1 MEKTKNKKTLKLAT
15 YLILALAILSSMIVG
30 TKSFLKSSF
39 GSDAKE
45 ITIEARLDKYINYN
59 LSEEEFSTKNGTL
72 LQYQIK
78 QNIKQ
83 EENKQEIEKTELK
96 IQLNEIDGKT
106 PEQVKIIEKQT
117 GKQKEIQYN
126 KNERTIQIEENNQNE
141 TNEYILMCYYD
152 TYTENTPTR
161 ELELNIET
169 SITLSSENSAIIN
182 AQKSFKIEVSEN
194 IGKLT
199 SIRYQTEDIYNGYIK
214 SNQINGTTMKQTT
227 KTNKQ

>member
-45 ITIEARLDKYINYN
+45 ITIETRLDKYINYN

-96 IQLNEIDGKT
+96 IQLNEIDGNT

-117 GKQKEIQYN
+117 G
-126 KNERTIQIEENNQNE
+126 NQ
-141 TNEYILMCYYD
+141 
-152 TYTENTPTR
+152 R
-161 ELELNIET
+161 E
-169 SITLSSENSAIIN
+169 
-182 AQKSFKIEVSEN
+182 
-194 IGKLT
+194 
-199 SIRYQTEDIYNGYIK
+199 IRYN
-214 SNQINGTTMKQTT
+214 
-227 KTNKQ
+227 